1 MRCILVFR
9 VELQTFAL
17 AVTVTATI
25 VVAKH
30 SEKNYSYRKILYSY
44 FSYFNFKVLILK
56 IPPEFKNWWQVILE

>member
-25 VVAKH
+25 VVAVNKH
-30 SEKNYSYRKILYSY
+30 SEKFYSYRKILYSY
-44 FSYFNFKVLILK
+44 FSKF
-56 IPPEFKNWWQVILE
+56 